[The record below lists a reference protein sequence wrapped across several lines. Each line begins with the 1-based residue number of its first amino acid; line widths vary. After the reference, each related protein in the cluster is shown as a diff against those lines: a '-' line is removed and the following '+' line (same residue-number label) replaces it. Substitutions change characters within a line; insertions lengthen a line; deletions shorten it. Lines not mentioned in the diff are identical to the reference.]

1 MSDIL
6 TPVPH
11 KAPMAT
17 PDATP
22 VPPVVHRDVIDGQAT
37 TVGHRLSHEWIPT
50 VAWSI
55 RRTGRQGLI
64 GIALLAAALVFL
76 FSTHL
81 PLVDDVHTL
90 RADLAQAKAAAAE
103 RASRGNVIPQDDPR
117 RLLESLPV
125 RTDVPKTMRTI
136 LAQADEAGL
145 SIDSGKYDIAA
156 TRTGAITRYNV
167 SFPVSGSYSAIRTF
181 IDKVMVAVPSAS
193 MGELAI
199 ERKTIADG
207 LVEANIRLTLF
218 TRGNP

>member
-6 TPVPH
+6 TPVP

-17 PDATP
+17 PDTTP
-22 VPPVVHRDVIDGQAT
+22 VPPAIHRDVIDVQAT
-37 TVGHRLSHEWIPT
+37 TVSYRLSREWIPT

-55 RRTGRQGLI
+55 RRTGRKGLV
-64 GIALLAAALVFL
+64 GIALLAAALVFF

-81 PLVDDVHTL
+81 PLVDDVRSL
-90 RADLAQAKAAAAE
+90 RSDLAQAKTAAAE
-103 RASRGNVIPQDDPR
+103 RASRGNAIPQDDPR
-117 RLLESLPV
+117 RLLESLPL

-167 SFPVSGSYSAIRTF
+167 SFPVSGSYPSIRSF
-181 IDKVMVAVPSAS
+181 IDKVHCRWPGRSQYP
-193 MGELAI
+193 I
-199 ERKTIADG
+199 D
-207 LVEANIRLTLF
+207 LVYA
-218 TRGNP
+218 G